1 MRSLRAQK
9 NGEFVT
15 KLLNQESGAYA
26 FTADP
31 DEGVVIVGREND
43 CNFIVKEDGVSRHH
57 CKIWFD
63 EGQWHVEDSQSRHGT
78 LVNNKQI
85 RKPAILKNGDVLK
98 LAGVNFMVSLHAT
111 NDPKDIG
118 KALAGGARDKLKML
132 NAPPKGPPAR
142 PTRVMRAPPK
152 SRPYSAN
159 VADDEPVEPEAPP
172 LEEPPVEE
180 TASKAP
186 DEPTDTEASAEDEG
200 DAEQVAVAS
209 KEKPTASKLRP
220 GLKGSPTKDS
230 ATKSRTGKVV
240 KAPKEAP
247 KKGGGMLKIIAAVVI
262 FAGAGAAAYFAL
274 LSSNDPEKG
283 TEKGT
288 PTEAKK
294 DEPKKEEAKK
304 EEAAPSIP
312 AKPEEAKEAPKDPA
326 AAPKTDEKPASPA
339 P

>member
-1 MRSLRAQK
+1 MNAVVARAK

-15 KLLNQESGAYA
+15 MLLNLESGAYA

-85 RKPAILKNGDVLK
+85 RKPSILKNGDVLK

-172 LEEPPVEE
+172 PEEPPVDE
-180 TASKAP
+180 TASKEP
-186 DEPTDTEASAEDEG
+186 DESADTEVSADAEG

-230 ATKSRTGKVV
+230 ATKARTGKGV

-274 LSSNDPEKG
+274 LASKEPEKG
-283 TEKGT
+283 A

-294 DEPKKEEAKK
+294 DEPEKEEAKK
-304 EEAAPSIP
+304 EEAAPNIP
-312 AKPEEAKEAPKDPA
+312 AKPEEAKEAPKDS
-326 AAPKTDEKPASPA
+326 AAPKSDEKPASPA